1 MIAKKEKKTAG
12 FFTPYISDMID
23 SNDPLILLSDKIKW
37 ETFETEFKKYYSNNG
52 RPAKPIRMMVGL
64 LMLKYLENLS
74 DERVVAEYKRNMYY
88 QYFCGEEIYQP
99 SYPCNPTELV
109 KFRQRIGKEGVNL
122 ILKQTIL
129 LFDKKLV
136 QEKEV
141 IIDTTTQEKNITYP
155 TDQQIAF
162 LLSLLEF

>member
-74 DERVVAEYKRNMYY
+74 DERVVAKY
-88 QYFCGEEIYQP
+88 
-99 SYPCNPTELV
+99 
-109 KFRQRIGKEGVNL
+109 
-122 ILKQTIL
+122 
-129 LFDKKLV
+129 
-136 QEKEV
+136 
-141 IIDTTTQEKNITYP
+141 
-155 TDQQIAF
+155 
-162 LLSLLEF
+162 